1 MREYIKILNLGLK
14 IINKRIK
21 LNKVLAKQLGESL
34 LFEQQ
39 RKVRE
44 ETEALEEVSKL
55 IYRVIFNIK
64 NNTQKLKGGTKDENS
79 GNIRKL

>member
-14 IINKRIK
+14 IIHKRIK

-39 RKVRE
+39 REVRE

-55 IYRVIFNIK
+55 IYGVIFNIK

-79 GNIRKL
+79 RNIRKL

>member
-39 RKVRE
+39 REVRE

-79 GNIRKL
+79 RNIGKL